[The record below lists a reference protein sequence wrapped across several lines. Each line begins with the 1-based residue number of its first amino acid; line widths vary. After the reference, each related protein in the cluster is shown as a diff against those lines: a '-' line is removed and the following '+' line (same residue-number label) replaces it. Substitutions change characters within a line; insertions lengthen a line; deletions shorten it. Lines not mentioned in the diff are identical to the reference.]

1 MAPPSPPRFQPLSP
15 SHLHL
20 LPERLRRWP
29 GGDRSGAAGLEGGLA
44 KSPAKATSCLTAS
57 ERGRAPGDSHR
68 GWSWPIQVTETWQ
81 SGIWRRAIPSPA
93 PPSALLFHPP
103 LPTTTTTLPC
113 KFHSPAGEASVRG
126 HLGGRGKGERLGRG
140 ASLQT
145 TRPRLRPRRQQG
157 GKGSGAGSVPVTPGV
172 RSCSLSSQDKS
183 GVTPPRA
190 VAHNELT
197 PLLLGG
203 SPGGHGQTGWMHEA
217 TWSWGQPRRPPST

>member
-1 MAPPSPPRFQPLSP
+1 MASPPPAAPLPACPWLPCHGANPSPPN
-15 SHLHL
+15 HLHL
-20 LPERLRRWP
+20 LPDRLPAGARWLRP
-29 GGDRSGAAGLEGGLA
+29 VSGREPDWGWRGVEGGHA
-44 KSPAKATSCLTAS
+44 NSRAKATSRLTAS

-140 ASLQT
+140 APIQT
-145 TRPRLRPRRQQG
+145 TGPQFG
-157 GKGSGAGSVPVTPGV
+157 
-172 RSCSLSSQDKS
+172 
-183 GVTPPRA
+183 PRA
-190 VAHNELT
+190 PDSDHAGTRVGKRAGQD
-197 PLLLGG
+197 PCP
-203 SPGGHGQTGWMHEA
+203 SPRGFASALCHARINLE
-217 TWSWGQPRRPPST
+217 

>member
-1 MAPPSPPRFQPLSP
+1 MSLATPSPPRCQPLSP
-15 SHLHL
+15 NHLHL
-20 LPERLRRWP
+20 RPGRLPVSGREGA
-29 GGDRSGAAGLEGGLA
+29 GGWRVQGGHA
-44 KSPAKATSCLTAS
+44 SSPAKATSRLTAS

-140 ASLQT
+140 ASIQT
-145 TRPRLRPRRQQG
+145 TGPRFG
-157 GKGSGAGSVPVTPGV
+157 
-172 RSCSLSSQDKS
+172 
-183 GVTPPRA
+183 PRA
-190 VAHNELT
+190 PDSEHAGTRVGKTVGQGLC
-197 PLLLGG
+197 P
-203 SPGGHGQTGWMHEA
+203 SPRGFASALCHARINLE
-217 TWSWGQPRRPPST
+217 